1 MFKKVFIKK
10 GKNERKGD
18 FMKKVISL
26 ILSMAMVLSLT
37 VLSFAAEGETT
48 PTTYSITINNSTE
61 GHTYEAYQIFT
72 GDLSDKTLSNIK
84 WGSGV
89 SANGQSEL
97 GDAATKAGTL
107 KTEENAKDF
116 AKEVAPYLT
125 TAAGSTSTVTG
136 GKYVINGLAPGYYLI
151 KDKDE
156 SLAGK
161 DDAYTSY
168 ILEVVKNVTVDPKSA
183 GTTSQKK
190 VKDTNDS
197 TGETTDWQDS
207 ADYDIGD
214 KVSFELKGVVADN
227 YSSYKVYKFAF
238 HDKMSAGLTFDKNS
252 VKVYV
257 DGNEVK
263 SGYEVVTTG
272 FNDGCTFEVRFAN
285 LKDIG
290 SVHAGSAITVEY
302 EATLNENAV
311 LGSKGNPNTSYLEY
325 SNNPNDEQGGE
336 TGKTPEDTVIVFTY
350 KVVINKVDSDKQPL
364 ANADFTLEK
373 YNKEKDKWEAV
384 TVVKNEAGTSFT
396 FKGLD
401 DGNYRLTETKTPDGY
416 NTIDP
421 IEFKVT
427 AGHDILAD
435 NPQLT
440 SLNGEAISGSITL
453 ASNVTE
459 GSLSADI
466 VNNKGTELPSTGG
479 IGTTIFY
486 VVGAVLVIGA
496 GVLFVTKRRMSTR

>member
-1 MFKKVFIKK
+1 
-10 GKNERKGD
+10 
-18 FMKKVISL
+18 MKKVISL

-37 VLSFAAEGETT
+37 VLSFAEGDTT
-48 PTTYSITINNSTE
+48 PATYDITINNSAE

-72 GDLSDKTLSNIK
+72 GNLSESTLSNIV

-89 SANGQSEL
+89 SEAGQTAL
-97 GDAATKAGTL
+97 GNAASKAESL
-107 KTEENAKDF
+107 KTTEDAKAF

-136 GKYVINGLAPGYYLI
+136 GKYVISGLAPGYYLI
-151 KDKDE
+151 KDKDD
-156 SLAGK
+156 SLTGK
-161 DDAYTSY
+161 DDTYTSY
-168 ILEVVKNVTVDPKSA
+168 ILEVVKDVTVDPKSA
-183 GTTSQKK
+183 GTTSEKK

-197 TGETTDWQDS
+197 NGETTGWQDS

-214 KVSFELKGVVADN
+214 RVPFELKGVVAKN

-238 HDKMSAGLTFDKNS
+238 HDKMSAGLTFDKDS

-257 DGNEVK
+257 DGNQVR

-272 FNDGCTFEVRFAN
+272 LDDGCTFEVRFAN
-285 LKDIG
+285 LKDIEGVLGG
-290 SVHAGSAITVEY
+290 SVITVDY
-302 EATLNENAV
+302 EATLNGDAV
-311 LGSKGNPNTSYLEY
+311 LGSEGNPNTSYLEY

-350 KVVINKVDSDKQPL
+350 KVVINKINSDKQPL
-364 ANADFTLEK
+364 KGAEFTLEK
-373 YNKEKDKWEAV
+373 YNKKTDKWEAV
-384 TVVKNEAGTSFT
+384 TVVKSEDGTSFT

-401 DGNYRLTETKTPDGY
+401 DGDYRLTESKTPDGY

-421 IEFKVT
+421 IEFTVT
-427 AGHDILAD
+427 AGHDILSD

-440 SLNGEAISGSITL
+440 SLNGEATSGSITL

-459 GSLSADI
+459 GSLSANI
-466 VNNKGTELPSTGG
+466 INNKGTELPSTGG